1 MTFDFNATIAK
12 AAEQTDMTKAQ
23 AGGGGEYTPP
33 AAGPCRLRL
42 VGYIELGKQNEKF
55 QGKEREREK
64 VRLVFEL
71 SGKNHQ
77 PKEIDG
83 KKYPHLIEVTETL
96 SLNEKANF
104 FKLFQ
109 RLNYSQEFKHFAQL
123 LGRSFLGEVVHREYE
138 INGQKRVA
146 AELKRKG
153 EGYTIK
159 PPRIQD
165 PETDEWRIVEAG
177 PQLTPTRCFLWS
189 YADMD
194 QWNSI
199 FIEGE
204 YEERKDEKTG
214 KVIAPA
220 KSKNKYQLLIRGAN
234 NFDGSPI
241 DVLLKSKGVKLDLPK
256 PGETV
261 DDEPPA
267 DDDTP
272 APTPAA
278 KGADALAG
286 AGKPTKPAR
295 GPAAD
300 FDDDI
305 PF

>member
-1 MTFDFNATIAK
+1 MTFNPDKIAAAVAA
-12 AAEQTDMTKAQ
+12 AAETTDMTKAK

-33 AAGPCRLRL
+33 PAGPCRLRL
-42 VGYIELGKQNEKF
+42 VGYIELGKQMETF
-55 QGKEREREK
+55 QGKPRVREK
-64 VRLVFEL
+64 VKMVFEL
-71 SGKNHQ
+71 SGKNHA
-77 PKEIDG
+77 PKEIEG
-83 KKYPHLIEVTETL
+83 KKYPYLIEVTETL

-109 RLNYSQEFKHFAQL
+109 RLNHSQQYKHMAQL
-123 LGRSFLGEVVHREYE
+123 LGKSMLGEVVHREYE
-138 INGQKRVA
+138 VNGQKRIA

-159 PPRIQD
+159 PPLMLN
-165 PETDEWRIVEAG
+165 PETDQYVAIEAG
-177 PQLTPTRCFLWS
+177 PQLSPTRCFLWDH
-189 YADMD
+189 ADMD

-214 KVIAPA
+214 QVIAPA
-220 KSKNKYQLLIRGAN
+220 KSKNKYQLAIAAAQ

-241 DVLLKSKGVKLDLPK
+241 STLLKNNGVKLDLVPV
-256 PGETV
+256 G

-267 DDDTP
+267 EEE
-272 APTPAA
+272 
-278 KGADALAG
+278 GDALTQ
-286 AGKPTKPAR
+286 PTQPAVQQPAKPATTTKR
-295 GPAAD
+295 GPAGE